1 MMKGVDNMQFLKII
15 IIGIFAGLAV
25 IGCSQE
31 DTYVEGTADQAS
43 GLVVKA
49 ESPEPMAVPAYI
61 EPKSDSD
68 WEAKVNNKN
77 AEIIGVLNI
86 INPVATYIIAAFD
99 QYDDKLGEVTHEEW
113 EDTGAQ
119 LGRANA
125 IYEDCKKRMA
135 DKMFDKQLFLDLEE
149 AWQVYVKVGVAGV
162 RTKSMID
169 NDLKRAS

>member
-1 MMKGVDNMQFLKII
+1 MKLLKILV
-15 IIGIFAGLAV
+15 IGIFVGLL
-25 IGCSQE
+25 IMGCSQE
-31 DTYVEGTADQAS
+31 ESSYTEDTSGDQAP
-43 GLVVKA
+43 GLVVKV
-49 ESPEPMAVPAYI
+49 ESPEPLVVPAYV

-68 WEAKVNNKN
+68 WEAIVSNKN

-99 QYDDKLGEVTHEEW
+99 QYADKFGEVTTEEW

-135 DKMFDKQLFLDLEE
+135 EKKFEKQLFLDLEE
-149 AWQVYVKVGVAGV
+149 AWQVYVKVGVAGL

-169 NDLKRAS
+169 DDLKRAS